1 MTVEKGAAVSLRCP
15 QSSTNAKVGQPS
27 GADCT

>member
-15 QSSTNAKVGQPS
+15 QSPTNAKVGRPS
-27 GADCT
+27 GADCI